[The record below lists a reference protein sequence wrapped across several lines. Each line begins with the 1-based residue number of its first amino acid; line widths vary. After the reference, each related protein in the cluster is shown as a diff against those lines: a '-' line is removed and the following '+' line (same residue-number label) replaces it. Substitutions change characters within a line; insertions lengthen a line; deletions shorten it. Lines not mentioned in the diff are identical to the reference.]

1 MPHDHVPVFS
11 GVVCFDVRRRDDADS
26 TGIAFATAATRG
38 SIRCDGH
45 EG

>member
-11 GVVCFDVRRRDDADS
+11 GVVCFDVRCRDDADS
-26 TGIAFATAATRG
+26 VAFATAATRG